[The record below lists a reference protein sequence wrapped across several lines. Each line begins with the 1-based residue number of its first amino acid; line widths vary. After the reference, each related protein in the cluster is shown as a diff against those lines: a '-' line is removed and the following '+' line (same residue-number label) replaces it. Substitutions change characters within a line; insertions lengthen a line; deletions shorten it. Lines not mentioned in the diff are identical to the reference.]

1 MMAVLKGTYSYQALQ
16 RNIRFLHSI
25 ISKSI
30 DKTTKLTTTADTV
43 VVADI
48 TLRYGTRAQ
57 ERKFSVHLLYTVYD
71 I

>member
-48 TLRYGTRAQ
+48 TLRYGTRA
-57 ERKFSVHLLYTVYD
+57 
-71 I
+71 